1 MIRSTYLFLLLVL
14 LSESCDT
21 PELDQVPMTPHHIRT
36 VAFYNVE
43 NLFDTVNDS
52 LIMDDERTPQGRD
65 RWTED
70 RYRNKLSK
78 IARVLSDI
86 GREKARRIPD
96 LIGLCEIE
104 NRDVLQD
111 LISQPDLK
119 EADYGII
126 HFDSPDRRGIDVALL
141 YRKDVFTVLEQE
153 SRPLV
158 LRTRR
163 NQRKYTRDQL
173 VVFGYLDGQ
182 PMYISVNHWP
192 SRSGGQIL
200 SEPFRRQAAALQRSI
215 LDSILRLDPE
225 ACIISL
231 GDYNDEPTDISLQY
245 GLGAR
250 DQMDSLPPYLYY
262 NPMSA
267 MYQAGVG
274 SLAYRDRWSLF
285 DQILLNGNWFGN
297 PGPYKF
303 WKAGIYSPEYLKT
316 TEGPYRGYPF
326 RTYAG
331 GQYKGGYSD
340 HFPVYAFLIR
350 PVGPATGE

>member
-1 MIRSTYLFLLLVL
+1 MRSIRTCAILLVL
-14 LSESCDT
+14 FGSCDT
-21 PELDQVPMTPHHIRT
+21 PEVHEGPMTPHHIRT
-36 VAFYNVE
+36 LAFYNVE

-70 RYRNKLSK
+70 RYRDKLSK

-86 GREKARRIPD
+86 GREEARRIPD
-96 LIGLCEIE
+96 LIGLCEVE
-104 NRDVLQD
+104 NRQVLED
-111 LISQPDLK
+111 LISQPELK

-153 SRPLV
+153 SRRLA

-182 PMYISVNHWP
+182 PIYISVNHWP
-192 SRSGGQIL
+192 SRSGGQVL

-215 LDSILRLDPE
+215 LDSVLRLDPE
-225 ACIISL
+225 ACFISL

-245 GLGAR
+245 GLGTR
-250 DQMDSLPPYLYY
+250 DQTDSLPPYLYY

-267 MYQAGVG
+267 MYQAGTG

-285 DQILLNGNWFGN
+285 DQILLNGNWFEDLSQ
-297 PGPYKF
+297 YKF
-303 WKAGIYSPEYLKT
+303 WKAGIYSPEFLKT
-316 TEGPYRGYPF
+316 TDGPYKGYPF

-331 GQYKGGYSD
+331 GKYQGGYSD

-350 PVGPATGE
+350 PVGKSIAE